1 MDPSEVR
8 ALFPV
13 LEQRAYMF
21 SGGVAP
27 ASKPM
32 LAAIQRFTDHLTN
45 DPGDLYKHTH
55 TDFDVARAAYA
66 ALIGAD
72 VDEIAVTDSTGTGSN
87 LAVELIEPIAG
98 SNVVFDELS
107 YPSAVYPWMLPP
119 RDHVERRFVKIR
131 DGLVQLDDL
140 AEAIDDNTIA
150 VSISHVSQTT
160 GFRYDL
166 GAVAA
171 LAHEHGAPLL
181 VDAMQSAGAI
191 RIDVHE
197 MGVDLLSTGAMKWLL
212 GSAGVG
218 FFYVARRH
226 LDRMPPHAGGQGAI
240 DDPRPLGEHEFK
252 PKPGADRFHIGMPN
266 LMGLAATTPGLEI
279 LAAVGIDRIEDHV
292 LDLTG
297 YCIAELKERGQKVLT
312 PAEPQHRAG
321 IVAMELEDAAELD
334 SFLIDRGVDGYY
346 YRQMFRVDPHVFN
359 NRDDIDRFL
368 AGLDVYMA
376 QR

>member
-1 MDPSEVR
+1 
-8 ALFPV
+8 
-13 LEQRAYMF
+13 
-21 SGGVAP
+21 
-27 ASKPM
+27 
-32 LAAIQRFTDHLTN
+32 
-45 DPGDLYKHTH
+45 
-55 TDFDVARAAYA
+55 
-66 ALIGAD
+66 
-72 VDEIAVTDSTGTGSN
+72 
-87 LAVELIEPIAG
+87 
-98 SNVVFDELS
+98 
-107 YPSAVYPWMLPP
+107 
-119 RDHVERRFVKIR
+119 
-131 DGLVQLDDL
+131 
-140 AEAIDDNTIA
+140 
-150 VSISHVSQTT
+150 
-160 GFRYDL
+160 
-166 GAVAA
+166 
-171 LAHEHGAPLL
+171 
-181 VDAMQSAGAI
+181 MQSAGAI

-197 MGVDLLSTGAMKWLL
+197 MDVDLLSTGAMKWLL

-297 YCIAELKERGQKVLT
+297 YCVAELKERGQTVLT

-321 IVAMELEDAAELD
+321 IVAMELNDAAELD

-368 AGLDVYMA
+368 AGLDAYLA